1 MSEPVRTK
9 HKENEIKNK
18 ARKERVKENAENVT
32 LIEGV
37 FWSENEWWCSSTSCS
52 RCSRV
57 TSHQLYRIC
66 LQEEVKE
73 EAAEE
78 SSAAPGEEGEGDS
91 EKPAT
96 DEENSAMREKM
107 IFGRKKVRKSFRV
120 SPTQGCQMA
129 KFDPFEH
136 EAVWELIYE
145 STINLYLWRTLQ
157 NTYMYYIYILHCH
170 STFLTHDFFC
180 WHLEWSIN
188 NLR

>member
-1 MSEPVRTK
+1 MNGDVPRRLV
-9 HKENEIKNK
+9 H
-18 ARKERVKENAENVT
+18 A
-32 LIEGV
+32 
-37 FWSENEWWCSSTSCS
+37 
-52 RCSRV
+52 
-57 TSHQLYRIC
+57 
-66 LQEEVKE
+66 
-73 EAAEE
+73 AAEWRVINCIE
-78 SSAAPGEEGEGDS
+78 FACRRRLRRRLPRSLLLPGEEGEGDS

-107 IFGRKKVRKSFRV
+107 IFGRKKARKSFRV
-120 SPTQGCQMA
+120 SPTQCCQMA
-129 KFDPFEH
+129 KFDPFKH